1 MNAMHG
7 APPRIPPEHLARVAA
22 RELTGYLRQVAP
34 GKEDRI
40 YVAGL
45 LTLIGAPDPR
55 GYYGR
60 DAARRVALLGFVP
73 VAPRYWD
80 AGKPQARGEWLEWVR
95 ESASVDAPR
104 AAQWLKLIN
113 DSMRG

>member
-1 MNAMHG
+1 MNIPG
-7 APPRIPPEHLARVAA
+7 IPPRMPPEHPARVAA
-22 RELTGYLRQVAP
+22 RELTHYLRQVGP
-34 GKEDRI
+34 GREDRV

-55 GYYGR
+55 GFYGR

-73 VAPRYWD
+73 VVPRYWD
-80 AGKPQARGEWLEWVR
+80 AGKPQANAEWLEWVR
-95 ESASVDAPR
+95 ESASVDIPR

-113 DSMRG
+113 DSMRS

>member
-1 MNAMHG
+1 MHG
-7 APPRIPPEHLARVAA
+7 VPPRIPPEHPARVAA
-22 RELTGYLRQVAP
+22 RELTDYLREVGA
-34 GKEDRI
+34 GREDRAR
-40 YVAGL
+40 VAAWL
-45 LTLIGAPDPR
+45 SLIGAPDPR

-60 DAARRVALLGFVP
+60 DAARRIALLGFVP

-80 AGKPQARGEWLEWVR
+80 AGKPNAKGEWLAWVR
-95 ESASVDAPR
+95 EAASVDMPR

>member
-1 MNAMHG
+1 VDG
-7 APPRIPPEHLARVAA
+7 APNRIPPEHPARIAA
-22 RELTGYLRQVAP
+22 RELTAYLR
-34 GKEDRI
+34 GIGIGHEDRAL
-40 YVAGL
+40 VAQWL
-45 LTLIGAPDPR
+45 ALIGAPDPR

-80 AGKPQARGEWLEWVR
+80 AGKPRAKAEWIAWVR
-95 ESASVDAPR
+95 EAASVDKPR
-104 AAQWLKLIN
+104 SAQWLKLIN